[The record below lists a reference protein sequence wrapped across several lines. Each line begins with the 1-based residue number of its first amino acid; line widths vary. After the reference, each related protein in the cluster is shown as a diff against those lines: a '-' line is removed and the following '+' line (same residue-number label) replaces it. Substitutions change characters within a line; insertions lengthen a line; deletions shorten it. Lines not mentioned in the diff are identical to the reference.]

1 MTLEIRLR
9 TTLNGLDY
17 HVENGLHEGVIK
29 CEPFNVFDQRRESDP
44 RLMELFV
51 RALLG
56 TGAKCGLIFY
66 RDIGQF
72 KLTV

>member
-9 TTLNGLDY
+9 TTLNGLYY
-17 HVENGLHEGVIK
+17 HVENGLHAGVIK
-29 CEPFNVFDQRRESDP
+29 YEPFNVFDQRRESDP
-44 RLMELFV
+44 RLMELSV
-51 RALLG
+51 RGLLG
-56 TGAKCGLIFY
+56 TGAKWGLIFR